1 MLFASPQPA
10 ESFWTLSKD
19 AKRLMVL
26 DLGFLGDTVHLIPAL
41 WAIRQAWPKAELHVM
56 VAEHIKSLMQ
66 VTPWVDQVWG
76 YPRFPKGP
84 KPWQD
89 FGRVKALRQ
98 AKFDAVI
105 NLNGSDRSSWLTF
118 LSGARWRLGRRP
130 FDGGGWGWGRLFTHV
145 VEVPFKTEP
154 VYWQRWRCVAA
165 SGAPV
170 GKEPEF
176 NVSINPSA
184 RRLAG
189 IAEGDDGRYIHLNP
203 FTTADRRELPLPQLV
218 ELMTA
223 LNERFPEL
231 KWVVSAAPNERE
243 RAKLEDLLK
252 RLPFTP
258 WKVFAGNLDLMG
270 LVSVLG
276 GARLH
281 LGGDSGGI
289 HLAVMANTP
298 TVSWFRLSESVKEW
312 APHGKTSRVIVS
324 PAPEEHCLCGIDI
337 ELLIEA
343 VNELAGLKAMDMSV

>member
-1 MLFASPQPA
+1 MFLSAPQSA
-10 ESFWTLSKD
+10 DSFWTQSKD

-66 VTPWVDQVWG
+66 VTPWVDKVWG

-84 KPWQD
+84 KPWHD

-130 FDGGGWGWGRLFTHV
+130 LDGGGVGWRRLFTHV

-176 NVSINPSA
+176 NVSINPDA

-189 IAEGDDGRYIHLNP
+189 ISEVDDGRYIHLSP
-203 FTTADRRELPLPQLV
+203 FTTADRRELPLAQLA

-223 LNERFPEL
+223 LHGRFPGL
-231 KWVVSAAPNERE
+231 KLVVSAAPNERE

-289 HLAVMANTP
+289 HLAVMANAP
-298 TVSWFRLSESVKEW
+298 TVSWFRMNTSLNEW
-312 APHGKTSRVIVS
+312 Q
-324 PAPEEHCLCGIDI
+324 PE
-337 ELLIEA
+337 
-343 VNELAGLKAMDMSV
+343 GLKNRVLTSSIESQNALLGINTKTIIESIGALM

>member
-1 MLFASPQPA
+1 MLFAFPHPA
-10 ESFWTLSKD
+10 ESFWTQSKD

-66 VTPWVDQVWG
+66 VTPWVDKVWG

-89 FGRVKALRQ
+89 FGRVKALRK

-130 FDGGGWGWGRLFTHV
+130 LDGGGWGWGRLFTHV

-154 VYWQRWRCVAA
+154 LYVQRWRCVRAT
-165 SGAPV
+165 GVPV
-170 GKEPEF
+170 GPASVFKVDIATEG
-176 NVSINPSA
+176 
-184 RRLAG
+184 RRRVG
-189 IAEGDDGRYIHLNP
+189 ITEADDGHYIHISP
-203 FTTADRRELPLPQLV
+203 FTTADRRELPLMQLAEV
-218 ELMTA
+218 MMAIQSGRT
-223 LNERFPEL
+223 NIPI
-231 KWVVSAAPNERE
+231 VISCAPNERE
-243 RAKLEDLLK
+243 RVKLAELLK
-252 RLPFTP
+252 LITFTP
-258 WKVFAGNLDLMG
+258 WKVFAGDLNLTD

-281 LGGDSGGI
+281 IGGDSGGI
-289 HLAVMANTP
+289 HLAVMANIS
-298 TVSWFRLSESVKEW
+298 TVSWFRMSPGLTEWQPEGLNHRVLTSDTESEMALHGIRTNEIIESVEF
-312 APHGKTSRVIVS
+312 
-324 PAPEEHCLCGIDI
+324 
-337 ELLIEA
+337 LL
-343 VNELAGLKAMDMSV
+343 GGF

>member
-1 MLFASPQPA
+1 MFLSLPQSA
-10 ESFWTLSKD
+10 DSFWTQSKD

-66 VTPWVDQVWG
+66 VTPWVERVWG

-130 FDGGGWGWGRLFTHV
+130 LDGGGWGWGRLFTHV

-165 SGAPV
+165 TGAPA

-176 NVSINPSA
+176 NVSINPSS

-189 IAEGDDGRYIHLNP
+189 IAEGDDGRYIHLSP
-203 FTTADRRELPLPQLV
+203 FTTADRRELPLAQLA

-231 KWVVSAAPNERE
+231 KLVVSSAPNERE
-243 RAKLEDLLK
+243 RAKLEELLTQ
-252 RLPFTP
+252 LPFTP

-298 TVSWFRLSESVKEW
+298 TVSWFRASASVQEW
-312 APHGKTSRVIVS
+312 MPSGVRHRALVSNEPDEDAVRGIV
-324 PAPEEHCLCGIDI
+324 PG
-337 ELLIEA
+337 ELLLA
-343 VNELAGLKAMDMSV
+343 VNELLGIR

>member
-1 MLFASPQPA
+1 MLFASPQSA
-10 ESFWTLSKD
+10 ESFWTQSKD

-66 VTPWVDQVWG
+66 VTPWLDQVWG

-130 FDGGGWGWGRLFTHV
+130 EDGGGPGWGRLFTHV

-154 VYWQRWRCVAA
+154 VYWQRWRCVVAA
-165 SGAPV
+165 GVPV

-176 NVSINPSA
+176 NVSINPIA

-189 IAEGDDGRYIHLNP
+189 IAECDDGRYIHLSP
-203 FTTADRRELPLPQLV
+203 FTTQDRKELSVEQLV
-218 ELMTA
+218 DLIQGLIALFPGCPLVVSCSSSEREKVKLGELM
-223 LNERFPEL
+223 RI
-231 KWVVSAAPNERE
+231 
-243 RAKLEDLLK
+243 
-252 RLPFTP
+252 LPVTP
-258 WKVFAGNLDLMG
+258 WKVFAGQLDLQG
-270 LVSVLG
+270 LVSVI
-276 GARLH
+276 AASKLH
-281 LGGDSGGI
+281 LGGDSGAL
-289 HLAVMANTP
+289 HLAVMAGTP
-298 TVSWFRLSESVKEW
+298 TVTWFRSPSREW
-312 APHGKTSRVIVS
+312 MPSGDVNRVILS
-324 PAPEEHCLCGIDI
+324 PSHDEAYLSGIDVD
-337 ELLIEA
+337 LLLEA
-343 VNELAGLKAMDMSV
+343 SKQVVGPCS